1 MGVMSMGCCSVG
13 DACVVFIAACS
24 HCLLCCCSGSC
35 LAGKAFVIS
44 LSIPVLRP
52 VDGRGP

>member
-1 MGVMSMGCCSVG
+1 MGVMSMACCSVG

-35 LAGKAFVIS
+35 LAGKAFFIS